1 MRGKRT
7 DYVKAKD
14 RVKLSAGDV
23 IRVAC
28 EMLEMSQ
35 AELARKTGIA
45 PSHISAII
53 AGKKSIG
60 KVVAAKLA
68 KALQISPGQIL
79 FAGEKPRTGS
89 HVMETLEKNAQ
100 ALREQNRELKTLLKG
115 SIRLAK
121 SMSKSTPEMRKLMI
135 KLEQASEINEEEDI
149 TGFYVLAKRA
159 LEDSKGHHKG

>member
-7 DYVKAKD
+7 DYVKARD

-35 AELARKTGIA
+35 AKLARRTGIA

-60 KVVAAKLA
+60 KVVASKLA

-79 FAGEKPRTGS
+79 FAGDKPRVGS
-89 HVMETLEKNAQ
+89 HAVEALEKNAQ

-115 SIRLAK
+115 SMRLAK
-121 SMSKSTPEMRKLMI
+121 SMSKSTPKMRELML

-159 LEDSKGHHKG
+159 LDDSKGHHKG